1 MTGGSLQDNALAKEN
16 QVVVKEEEEG
26 DGIVNDKEIVKE
38 EDGDKVN
45 DEENR
50 EDINDI
56 LKQNINE
63 ENI

>member
-1 MTGGSLQDNALAKEN
+1 
-16 QVVVKEEEEG
+16 VVKEEEEG

>member
-1 MTGGSLQDNALAKEN
+1 
-16 QVVVKEEEEG
+16 VVKEEEEG
-26 DGIVNDKEIVKE
+26 DGIVNDREIVKE